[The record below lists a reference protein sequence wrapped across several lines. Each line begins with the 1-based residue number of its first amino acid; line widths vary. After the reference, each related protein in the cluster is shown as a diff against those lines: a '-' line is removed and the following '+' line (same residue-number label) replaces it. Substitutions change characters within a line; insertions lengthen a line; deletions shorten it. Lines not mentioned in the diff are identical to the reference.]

1 MTTMVGKE
9 HTLIELLQDLITLD
23 YDAIKAYEAAI
34 KRLDN
39 TSYQTK
45 LREFCEEHRRH
56 TTNLAPFLEKLGAR
70 VPHEADAKSVLTTG
84 KVVLANMIGDHAII
98 RAMKTNEDDTNT
110 AYERAVQHK
119 EVTPEVRT
127 VLQSNLED
135 ERRHRQWM
143 IATLNERKAA

>member
-9 HTLIELLQDLITLD
+9 DTLVELLQDLIELD

-34 KRLDN
+34 ERVEN
-39 TSYQTK
+39 TLYQTK
-45 LREFCEEHRRH
+45 LREFCDDHKRH
-56 TTNLAPFLEKLGAR
+56 TTNLAPFLQEMGED
-70 VPHEADAKSVLTTG
+70 VPYEADAKGILTKG
-84 KVVLANMIGDHAII
+84 KVVLANIMGDNAII
-98 RAMKTNEDDTNT
+98 KAMKTNEDDTNT

-119 EVTPEVRT
+119 DVTPEIRA

-143 IATLNERKAA
+143 VAIINERKAA